1 MNTNYGDVKKGL
13 QYLKSQGIDTKQME
27 QAVRMQQGMEL
38 GNSMSRS
45 DGMYIQQAEPDAP
58 GVYISQDQLM
68 QDAYS
73 KQLAMKSQRDESPT
87 ARQQFIPE
95 IADLTMGNP
104 NYQVVESPQRVRVG
118 PRGEII
124 YI

>member
-1 MNTNYGDVKKGL
+1 MNTNYSDVQKGL
-13 QYLKSQGIDTKQME
+13 LYLKSQGIDTNQME
-27 QAVRMQQGMEL
+27 QAVKMQQGMEL

-45 DGMYIQQAEPDAP
+45 DGMYIQRSEPDVP
-58 GVYISQDQLM
+58 GVYISQDQQL

-73 KQLAMKSQRDESPT
+73 QALAMKQQRDEQPV
-87 ARQQFIPE
+87 QQAYPVTPNHS
-95 IADLTMGNP
+95 LNNP
-104 NYQVVESPQRVRVG
+104 NYQVVESPQRVTVG